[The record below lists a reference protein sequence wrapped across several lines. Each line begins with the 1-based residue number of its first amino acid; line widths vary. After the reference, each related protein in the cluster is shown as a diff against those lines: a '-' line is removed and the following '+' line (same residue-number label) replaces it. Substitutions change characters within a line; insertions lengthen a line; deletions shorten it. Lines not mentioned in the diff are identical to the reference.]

1 VRDIKGRGET
11 KGVGYVEAALYKKGL
26 LNYVVNKKIDDYT
39 RWPQPFKQQLIDT
52 VANHQAFRKACGFT
66 PNAAAH
72 PDATVDLT
80 WLAAFPES
88 LALVMSFLE
97 VTSKNK
103 SGGLRI
109 DTLGR
114 SSDRHPSPKAMAAP
128 GRKQSGGLRIDT
140 LGRSLD
146 PKTTPS
152 PLKLSVRTAHP
163 QLVWGVVQKFEIQF
177 EPHR

>member
-1 VRDIKGRGET
+1 MFDDDSLSARDIKGRGET

-103 SGGLRI
+103 I
-109 DTLGR
+109 GR
-114 SSDRHPSPKAMAAP
+114 SSDRHPWTVFGSTPFPKSHGCP
-128 GRKQSGGLRIDT
+128 GPQTI
-140 LGRSLD
+140 GRSSD
-146 PKTTPS
+146 
-152 PLKLSVRTAHP
+152 RHP
-163 QLVWGVVQKFEIQF
+163 WTVFGSQNNTFTLEIICSDCTSTIGLGSCSKI
-177 EPHR
+177 